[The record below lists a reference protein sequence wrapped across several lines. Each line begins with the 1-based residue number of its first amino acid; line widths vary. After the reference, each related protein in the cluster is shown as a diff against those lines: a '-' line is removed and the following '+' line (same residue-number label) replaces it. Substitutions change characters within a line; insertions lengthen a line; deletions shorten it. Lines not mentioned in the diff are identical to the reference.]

1 MPSQRSD
8 ITLLLTLLGY
18 LRMQLIVASG
28 HCLMYQVAG
37 LHFDFE
43 PGYVAYGKEE

>member
-1 MPSQRSD
+1 
-8 ITLLLTLLGY
+8 
-18 LRMQLIVASG
+18 MQLIVTSG

-43 PGYVAYGKEE
+43 PGYVAYDGKEE